1 MGHVWLGEAAV
12 RPPEGFMP
20 TFRCT
25 SCERRVESP
34 VVIGAGDCPHC
45 GGDVVYDIHGERA
58 LGAAREGAEEPGEKT
73 RRAGFLRR
81 ILGR

>member
-1 MGHVWLGEAAV
+1 MT
-12 RPPEGFMP
+12 

-45 GGDVVYDIHGERA
+45 RGDVVFDIHA
-58 LGAAREGAEEPGEKT
+58 GAAALPAREAADTKEERPL
-73 RRAGFLRR
+73 LRR
-81 ILGR
+81 LLGR

>member
-1 MGHVWLGEAAV
+1 M

-58 LGAAREGAEEPGEKT
+58 LGAAREGAEEPGETT